1 MSARRADPQ
10 ARGGPSLPNP
20 APGPPGA
27 GLHRHAHELSA
38 LAERLAAS
46 GWETNAGAEQTAAR
60 AGSLSDAAEQTAGN
74 VGSVAVAVE
83 QMGMSIQEISR
94 NTSEAATIAES
105 AEREA
110 QAAAER
116 LQRLGDVS
124 ERAGGVVKAISAVAR
139 RTHLLAL
146 NAAIESAR
154 AGEAGRAFQV
164 VATEVRALA
173 RQTAEAAADV
183 TRTLEEVRADGH
195 HAVAAI
201 AGIRGTIHHVAMISR
216 TIAEAVAQQLRT
228 ADEISRNLNQ
238 AATGV
243 ITIGEESAAVAEG
256 ARAIRAQADATQ
268 RVAADL
274 VRLSTTLGSLAARLE
289 GHPGPPAEPGR
300 PGAPVNEPLL
310 PMGETS

>member
-1 MSARRADPQ
+1 MRTREQRAN
-10 ARGGPSLPNP
+10 AAEGT
-20 APGPPGA
+20 PGSGA
-27 GLHRHAHELSA
+27 GLNRHARDLAGLS
-38 LAERLAAS
+38 ERLAAC
-46 GWETNAGAEQTAAR
+46 GFETEAEAERTAGQAEA
-60 AGSLSDAAEQTAGN
+60 LSDAAEQTAGN

-94 NTSEAATIAES
+94 NTSEAAAIAES

-116 LQRLGDVS
+116 IQRLGDVS

-173 RQTAEAAADV
+173 RQTSAAAEEV
-183 TRTLEEVRADGH
+183 THTLAEVRADGH
-195 HAVAAI
+195 QAVEAI
-201 AGIRGTIHHVAMISR
+201 AGIRGTIHHMAMISR
-216 TIAEAVAQQLRT
+216 AIAEAVAQQLRT

-243 ITIGEESAAVAEG
+243 VTIGEESGAVAEG
-256 ARAIRAQADATQ
+256 ARRIREHADATQ
-268 RVAADL
+268 RIATHL
-274 VRLSTTLGSLAARLE
+274 VRLSTTLASIAARLQ
-289 GHPGPPAEPGR
+289 GEPV
-300 PGAPVNEPLL
+300 PEDDPLL
-310 PMGETS
+310 PMGETP

>member
-1 MSARRADPQ
+1 MSRR
-10 ARGGPSLPNP
+10 P
-20 APGPPGA
+20 ATPAAAPDASP
-27 GLHRHAHELSA
+27 GLHRHAQD
-38 LAERLAAS
+38 LAAASERLAS
-46 GWETNAGAEQTAAR
+46 CGWETDAEAERTAGQAEA
-60 AGSLSDAAEQTAGN
+60 LSEAAEQTAGN

-94 NTSEAATIAES
+94 NTSEAAAISAS

-116 LQRLGDVS
+116 IQRLGDVS

-164 VATEVRALA
+164 VATEVRSLA
-173 RQTAEAAADV
+173 QQTSTAADEV
-183 TRTLEEVRADGH
+183 TRTLEEVRADGGQ
-195 HAVAAI
+195 AIEAI
-201 AGIRGTIHHVAMISR
+201 AQIRSTIHHIAMISR

-238 AATGV
+238 AASGV
-243 ITIGEESAAVAEG
+243 VKISEETSAVAEG
-256 ARAIRAQADATQ
+256 AQRIRSHAEASQKI
-268 RVAADL
+268 AADL
-274 VRLSTTLGSLAARLE
+274 VRMSMTLGSLAGRLE
-289 GHPGPPAEPGR
+289 GIHTTVPGTVHSPGDT
-300 PGAPVNEPLL
+300 P
-310 PMGETS
+310 